1 MRISD
6 WSSDVCSSDLAG
18 AGACVITDAWEGLD
32 LFFAEGAEILVARDG
47 RDVAEM
53 LGSLTPERARE
64 IGASD
69 HAKVLADHSYA
80 RRAGPVDA
88 LPGMEESRK
97 RERHLAG
104 RTGARQ
110 GKRETRRVEL

>member
-64 IGASD
+64 IGASA
-69 HAKVLADHSYA
+69 HAKVLAEPHYA
-80 RRAGPVDA
+80 RRAGQD
-88 LPGMEESRK
+88 RK
-97 RERHLAG
+97 SVVE
-104 RTGARQ
+104 
-110 GKRETRRVEL
+110 GKMVSCRVNLGVRGTIKTKQITR